1 MKCYNCGNDN
11 DDEAVIC
18 PYCGANLYA
27 MDEDSTV
34 VLDGYLPYQMDA
46 AEDSYSQEGYTEY
59 NYAGQNYVEQS
70 ATYHKNKNSLIIKLA
85 IAIGSIVLIGTLLI
99 GGILIYNS
107 VRTTEY
113 TEKIQVADRYVAAL
127 DYDNAISIYLEALE
141 INDKDPELYRKIATT
156 YYAMGKHDLAFDYL
170 RRGYEMTKD
179 HQLDDL
185 LSYYIELDAIE
196 ETAATGSTEN
206 CVEPVDVK
214 DLIDKTDLSQV
225 TVNNNLFQLFL
236 NNTYSDYTRD
246 FGSAQTV
253 AQSDTEL
260 KITYSNF
267 YGNTV
272 FSNADGRRFD
282 AAAGVPM
289 VDAKASYIEF
299 TNMKGL
305 FPNYTV
311 GLSYQRLREIFGPD
325 LVLKEENGKY
335 KVSVEYS
342 GCLIEIETNESGDI
356 VSESAWNRIT
366 PLNSEEQN
374 QSDSSAGTVSGKIIN
389 AVNGAGIQAH
399 LTIRQGA
406 NMKTGQILKE
416 LDTSAQGTYS
426 VDLSEGKYTI
436 LATADGF
443 MDEYFTVTVVRG
455 MTMANQNLTMSSTLS
470 VGEVRIVLEWGSTP
484 NDLDSHLVGTSSAG
498 SSVHVSYQNMTAT
511 VNGTTIATLD
521 VDDTSGYGPE
531 TTTIKEGSGGSYEFM
546 VYDFTNKGNSA
557 STALANS
564 GATVKVYI
572 GGQQPQIFTVPS
584 GAGTIWHV
592 CKIENGTVT
601 SINTIGN

>member
-1 MKCYNCGNDN
+1 MKCYNCGSDN
-11 DDEAVIC
+11 SNESIVCA
-18 PYCGANLYA
+18 YCGANLYA

-34 VLDGYLPYQMDA
+34 LLDGYLPYQMDNS
-46 AEDSYSQEGYTEY
+46 EDSYAQEGYMEQAYTDQG
-59 NYAGQNYVEQS
+59 YAEQG
-70 ATYHKNKNSLIIKLA
+70 AVYQKNKNTLIIKLA
-85 IAIGSIVLIGTLLI
+85 VAIGSIILIGTLLI

-113 TEKIQVADRYVAAL
+113 TEKIQTADRYVAAL
-127 DYDNAISIYLEALE
+127 DYENAIVIYLEALE
-141 INDKDPELYRKIATT
+141 INDKDPELYIKIAETYVSMGRRDLAVDYLNRGYKITNDHRINDLLT
-156 YYAMGKHDLAFDYL
+156 YYIRF
-170 RRGYEMTKD
+170 
-179 HQLDDL
+179 
-185 LSYYIELDAIE
+185 DAIE
-196 ETAATGSTEN
+196 ATEVISEAATE
-206 CVEPVDVK
+206 EVDAK

-253 AQSDTEL
+253 AQTDTEL

-299 TNMKGL
+299 TSMKGL
-305 FPNYTV
+305 FPNYSV

-325 LVLKEENGKY
+325 LILKEENGQY

-342 GCLIEIETNESGDI
+342 GCLVEIETNESGDI

-374 QSDSSAGTVSGKIIN
+374 QNDSSAGTVSGKIIN

-399 LTIRQGA
+399 LAIRQGA

-426 VDLSEGKYTI
+426 VDLPEGKYTI
-436 LATADGF
+436 LATANGF

-470 VGEVRIVLEWGSTP
+470 VGEIRIVLEWGSTP

-531 TTTIKEGSGGSYEFM
+531 TTTITDGSGGSYEFM
-546 VYDFTNKGNSA
+546 VYDYTNLNNSS

-572 GGQQPQIFTVPS
+572 GGQQPQVFSVPA
-584 GAGTIWHV
+584 GTGTIWHV

-601 SINTIGN
+601 GINTIGN

>member
-1 MKCYNCGNDN
+1 M
-11 DDEAVIC
+11 
-18 PYCGANLYA
+18 
-27 MDEDSTV
+27 
-34 VLDGYLPYQMDA
+34 LDGYLPYQMDNS
-46 AEDSYSQEGYTEY
+46 EDSYAQEGYMEQAYTDQG
-59 NYAGQNYVEQS
+59 YAEQG
-70 ATYHKNKNSLIIKLA
+70 AVYQKNKNTLIIKLA
-85 IAIGSIVLIGTLLI
+85 VAIGSIILIGTLLI

-113 TEKIQVADRYVAAL
+113 TEKIQTADRYVAAL
-127 DYDNAISIYLEALE
+127 DYENAIVIYLEALE
-141 INDKDPELYRKIATT
+141 INDKDPELYIKIAETYVSMGRRDLAVDYLNRGYKITNDHRINDLLT
-156 YYAMGKHDLAFDYL
+156 YYIRF
-170 RRGYEMTKD
+170 
-179 HQLDDL
+179 
-185 LSYYIELDAIE
+185 DAIE
-196 ETAATGSTEN
+196 ATDVISEAATE
-206 CVEPVDVK
+206 EVDAK

-253 AQSDTEL
+253 AQTDTEL

-299 TNMKGL
+299 TSMKGL
-305 FPNYTV
+305 FPNYSV

-325 LVLKEENGKY
+325 LILKEENGQY

-342 GCLIEIETNESGDI
+342 GCLVEIETNESGDI

-374 QSDSSAGTVSGKIIN
+374 QNDSSAGTVSGKIIN

-399 LTIRQGA
+399 LAIRQGA

-426 VDLSEGKYTI
+426 VDLPEGKYTI
-436 LATADGF
+436 LATANGF

-470 VGEVRIVLEWGSTP
+470 VGEIRIVLEWGSTP

-531 TTTIKEGSGGSYEFM
+531 TTTITDGSGGSYEFM
-546 VYDFTNKGNSA
+546 VYDYTNLNNSS

-572 GGQQPQIFTVPS
+572 GGQQPQVFSVPA
-584 GAGTIWHV
+584 GTGTIWHV

-601 SINTIGN
+601 GINTIGN